1 MRPEKT
7 KKDTKNKE
15 REKIKEIRRR
25 NKWKETNKLREK
37 ERNKDEKETKKKE
50 KIDAM
55 SFGGRAHFGETQL

>member
-7 KKDTKNKE
+7 KKKKQRIYKE
-15 REKIKEIRRR
+15 RKQNR
-25 NKWKETNKLREK
+25 NEE
-37 ERNKDEKETKKKE
+37 ERDKKKQINWERKRDKKETKKKE

>member
-1 MRPEKT
+1 
-7 KKDTKNKE
+7 
-15 REKIKEIRRR
+15 
-25 NKWKETNKLREK
+25 LREK